1 MPISVQCDSCSAKLK
16 VRDELAGKRVKCPKC
31 SQPLTI
37 PVAVERKPTRTMGA
51 VPTSPV
57 ASDPDEYRLAPA
69 LNPMLDLL
77 DEAGVESAARGRVC
91 SSCGSDLSAL
101 AIICIECGFNNE
113 TGKQLETTTYR
124 DSNSSGK
131 SDVEKM
137 LAKAEKEIDEMPISA
152 KEQDFG
158 DGADAFLITGIA
170 VVAAL
175 ILAGIGVGTIFVM
188 DRIGE
193 NINTPMISFFGSIG
207 IYAFCS
213 IWITIV
219 AFKAKPLH
227 GLGCLLTAGVYC
239 IIFGFMQG
247 KALLLPT
254 LICVFAIIIG
264 AVSFAFSGQSL

>member
-1 MPISVQCDSCSAKLK
+1 MPISVQCNSCSTKLK

-31 SQPLTI
+31 SQTLEI
-37 PVAVERKPTRTMGA
+37 PAAVTKKSTQTMGVRTA
-51 VPTSPV
+51 NP
-57 ASDPDEYRLAPA
+57 ASDPDDYRLAPA
-69 LNPMLDLL
+69 FNPMLDLL
-77 DEAGVESAARGRVC
+77 DEAGIESAARGRVC
-91 SSCGSDLSAL
+91 SNCGSDLSAL

-113 TGKQLETTTYR
+113 TGKRIETTTYQ
-124 DSNSSGK
+124 DSDAGK
-131 SDVEKM
+131 SDVEKI
-137 LAKAEKEIDEMPISA
+137 LAKAEREIDDMPISA
-152 KEQDFG
+152 TEQDFG
-158 DGADAFLITGIA
+158 DGADSLLIAGIA

-175 ILAGIGVGTIFVM
+175 ILTGIGVGTIFIM

-193 NINTPMISFFGSIG
+193 EINTPMISFFGSIG

-254 LICVFAIIIG
+254 LICVFAVVIG
-264 AVSFAFSGQSL
+264 AISFAFSGQ